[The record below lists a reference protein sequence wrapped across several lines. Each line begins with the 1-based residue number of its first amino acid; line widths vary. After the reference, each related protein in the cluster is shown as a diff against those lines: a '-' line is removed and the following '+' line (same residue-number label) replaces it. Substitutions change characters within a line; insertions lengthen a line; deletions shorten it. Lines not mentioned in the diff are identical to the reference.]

1 MASFLDSL
9 LFILDP
15 FNLTGFRDEKETS
28 QEEENPQV
36 SLTGSFLKIWDEY
49 DDDDDDTSRLFIFY

>member
-49 DDDDDDTSRLFIFY
+49 DDDDDYDYDE

>member
-49 DDDDDDTSRLFIFY
+49 DDDDDDYYDE